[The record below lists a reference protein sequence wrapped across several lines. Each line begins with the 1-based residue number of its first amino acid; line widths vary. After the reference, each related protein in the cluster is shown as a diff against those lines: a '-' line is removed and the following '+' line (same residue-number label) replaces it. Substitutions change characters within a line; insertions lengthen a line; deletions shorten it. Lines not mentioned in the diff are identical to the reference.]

1 MAFGREAIA
10 IDGPLYAYLRKSRSD
25 DPSEPVDVTLRK
37 HRVALEALSKKLQ
50 LPISKTFEEVVTGD
64 SLYVRPEMM
73 RLLEAVEAGEC
84 GAVLVMDIDRLGRG
98 GMRDQGIILDAFKY
112 SGTKIITPDR
122 VYDLNDDSD
131 EEMVEFK
138 TFFSRREYKTI
149 NKRLQRGLK
158 QSVKDGAYL
167 ANAPFGYKKVTV
179 EKRPTLAIDEGE
191 AQFVRMIYDMYVNQG
206 CGCNAI
212 AEHITAL
219 GARPR
224 RSDAFGRGSIEKIIQ
239 NPVYTGKVVWN
250 RAKHIRK
257 GTGGSTKHIRKKNP
271 ESEWIIVDGMH
282 PPIIDNEIWEKANKI
297 LKGRYHP
304 PSNTGAVKNPLAGVV
319 TCAIC
324 GSKMVVTTSINKQ
337 GRRYGYLHCTQ
348 RGCNT
353 GSNINY
359 VEAEML
365 DQFEKMLIEIEAM
378 PEAEPIDTAEM
389 ERALEQTRKSISSL
403 TAQKNKLYDLLEQE
417 IYTVEVFTARAAAL
431 DDKMRQLRDIE
442 SAQLSDIQDAKT
454 DRRAERIKKIKNIL
468 KVYTS
473 SDAAEKNALL
483 KDTVDAFTYRKEK
496 GASPKD
502 FRIEISLR

>member
-1 MAFGREAIA
+1 MSFSWESIE
-10 IDGPLYAYLRKSRSD
+10 INGPLYAYLRKSRSD
-25 DPSEPVDVTLRK
+25 DPNEPIDITLRK
-37 HRVALEALSKKLQ
+37 HRIALEALSKKLQ
-50 LPISKTFEEVVTGD
+50 RPIAKTFEEVVTGD
-64 SLYVRPEMM
+64 SLYIRPEMM

-149 NKRLQRGLK
+149 NKRLQRGLR
-158 QSVKDGAYL
+158 QSVKDGSYI
-167 ANAPFGYKKVTV
+167 ANAPYGYDKVMIGKKSA
-179 EKRPTLAIDEGE
+179 LAVNEGE
-191 AQFVRMIYDMYVNQG
+191 AQFVRMIFDMYVNQG

-224 RSDAFGRGSIEKIIQ
+224 RSDAFGRGTVEKIIK
-239 NPVYTGKVVWN
+239 NPVYLGKVVWN
-250 RAKHIRK
+250 RARHIRK

-271 ESEWIIVDGMH
+271 ESEWIVVDGAH
-282 PPIIDNEIWEKANKI
+282 PPIINNETWEKANKI

-304 PSNTGAVKNPLAGVV
+304 PSNTGEVKNPLAGVV
-319 TCAIC
+319 TCANC

-353 GSNINY
+353 SSNISY
-359 VEAEML
+359 VESEML
-365 DQFEKMLIEIEAM
+365 GTLEKMLIDIEAT
-378 PEAEPIDTAEM
+378 PETKPADTAKLEQS
-389 ERALEQTRKSISSL
+389 LEQTRKSISTL
-403 TAQKNKLYDLLEQE
+403 TTQKNKLYDLLEQG
-417 IYTVEVFTARAAAL
+417 IYTVDVFTERSAAL
-431 DDKMRQLRDIE
+431 DEKMGHLRAVEQEQL
-442 SAQLSDIQDAKT
+442 AAIQEAKT
-454 DRRAERIKKIKNIL
+454 DRRAERIEKIKNIL

-473 SDAAEKNALL
+473 SDAQRKNELL
-483 KDTVDAFTYRKEK
+483 KDTIESFTYRKEK
-496 GASPKD
+496 GANPKD
-502 FRIEISLR
+502 FKIVIALK